1 MSMNDAMIEWIDTVH
16 VEWHLIY
23 FLSFK
28 HKLLGHVCYKKSVFL
43 IITFYI
49 LSRRKRF
56 IYLVLNLEPPN
67 FYDAYVQR
75 GDPHLWTF
83 GYHVGISWDS
93 QELAADQLVTVE
105 IINLLDGRGGIKV
118 HSSVTLI
125 SDQLNTGKAEFHLPK
140 METLG
145 WVYNEI
151 VN

>member
-75 GDPHLWTF
+75 GDPNLWTF

-105 IINLLDGRGGIKV
+105 IINLLDGGGGIKV

-145 WVYNEI
+145 WVYNET